1 MIKTYNHRMKEDLFQ
16 KSRVCT
22 LDAEGKMHE
31 KRLETATQ
39 IGLQVAPAVEF
50 KWDRAGSQFRLLLI
64 LFQYDARASQHDL
77 LTIQRVSCAGCRY
90 RSLCTLCRHLQP

>member
-31 KRLETATQ
+31 KRLETATKRHEKQ
-39 IGLQVAPAVEF
+39 T
-50 KWDRAGSQFRLLLI
+50 KRAGFFHETPAMLTPHAALASRVVHRLVTSSRCVVKLEEEVVHLADSHT
-64 LFQYDARASQHDL
+64 LAR
-77 LTIQRVSCAGCRY
+77 QRAP
-90 RSLCTLCRHLQP
+90 T